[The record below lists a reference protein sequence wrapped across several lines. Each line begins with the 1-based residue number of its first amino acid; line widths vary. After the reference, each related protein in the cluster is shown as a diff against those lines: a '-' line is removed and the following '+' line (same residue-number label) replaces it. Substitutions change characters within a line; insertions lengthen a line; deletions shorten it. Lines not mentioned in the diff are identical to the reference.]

1 MQAVKRLVK
10 KAKKDRA
17 DVYLAL
23 LDYQN
28 TPTQGTESSA
38 AQRQM
43 SRRTRTLLPT
53 TAKLLAPRVV
63 ENHNQEIVKGQDR
76 QAKYYNREAKDLP
89 HLRKGDKV
97 RIQDHGQGIKKGP
110 SVKATVKA
118 EVGITSY
125 EVET

>member
-1 MQAVKRLVK
+1 MK

-23 LDYQN
+23 LDYRN
-28 TPTQGTESSA
+28 TPTQGTESSL
-38 AQRQM
+38 AQSLM
-43 SRRTRTLLPT
+43 SRRTKTLLPT

-76 QAKYYNREAKDLP
+76 QSKFYNRGAKDLP

-97 RIQDHGQGIKKGP
+97 RIQDHGQCIKKGP

-118 EVGITSY
+118 EVG
-125 EVET
+125 VR